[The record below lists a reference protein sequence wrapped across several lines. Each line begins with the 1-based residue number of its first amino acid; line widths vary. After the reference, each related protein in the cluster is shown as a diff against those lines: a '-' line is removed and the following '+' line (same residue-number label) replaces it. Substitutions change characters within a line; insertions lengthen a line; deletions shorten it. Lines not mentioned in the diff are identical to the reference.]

1 MNGDSRSSRP
11 APAAIVARIRANSPR
26 ASSVVEMF
34 AAGPGPNPYTRAA
47 PSPASTFITSVTAT
61 AASTG
66 HSTVGRSP
74 GSMERPN
81 AKKKIA
87 PNASRR
93 GCTSLRMR
101 SPEVVEPS
109 MRPTMNAPI
118 ASATPNHS
126 ETPATNTAAPRK
138 EMTRSSSSLVLKRWP
153 TMRVPKRAASASSRR
168 KPKALPP
175 SMTADARLS
184 APDRIGWSAAR

>member
-1 MNGDSRSSRP
+1 MAIP
-11 APAAIVARIRANSPR
+11 AN
-26 ASSVVEMF
+26 
-34 AAGPGPNPYTRAA
+34 
-47 PSPASTFITSVTAT
+47 TFIRTVTAT

-66 HSTVGRSP
+66 HSTLGRSP
-74 GSMERPN
+74 GSMDSPK

-93 GCTSLRMR
+93 GCTSFRMR
-101 SPEVVEPS
+101 GPDVVLPS
-109 MRPTMNAPI
+109 IRPTMNAPI

-126 ETPATNTAAPRK
+126 ETPATKTATPRK
-138 EMTRSSSSLVLKRWP
+138 EMTSSSSSLVFISLP
-153 TMRVPKRAASASSRR
+153 MSFVPNRAARASSSR

-175 SMTADARLS
+175 SSTAAPRLS